1 MFRTPGVG
9 GETELLL
16 DRAGNVRA
24 RWTAN
29 GPRGL
34 ASPATL
40 IADAK
45 LVAHIAATPPG
56 HAGHAH

>member
-1 MFRTPGVG
+1 MFRTPGDG

-16 DRAGNVRA
+16 DRVGNIRA
-24 RWTAN
+24 RWSST
-29 GPRGL
+29 GPSGL

-45 LVAHIAATPPG
+45 LVAHLAATPPG